1 MVSPVLVWLRR
12 DLRLDD
18 SHAIAAALETGA
30 PIAFVYVLD
39 PQTRQVRHR
48 QLTLGTVDAAGVAVT
63 SGLQPG
69 EQVVTTGVDRLRDGQ
84 VVELAGQGPR

>member
-1 MVSPVLVWLRR
+1 M
-12 DLRLDD
+12 
-18 SHAIAAALETGA
+18 
-30 PIAFVYVLD
+30 
-39 PQTRQVRHR
+39 
-48 QLTLGTVDAAGVAVT
+48 LGDVDAAGVAVT

>member
-1 MVSPVLVWLRR
+1 
-12 DLRLDD
+12 
-18 SHAIAAALETGA
+18 
-30 PIAFVYVLD
+30 VLD
-39 PQTRQVRHR
+39 PQTRRVQQRQVM
-48 QLTLGTVDAAGVAVT
+48 LGDVGAAGVAVT